1 MLYCEET
8 HYSEKQI
15 YLNVFTN
22 QFGLPQIYASVDL
35 FSKDTF
41 LHTQYVRNKL
51 IVGILMKLCI
61 FVLGVSMTPRVITWS
76 FPTLTSN
83 WRIVRWTAS
92 VVQKKNTR
100 RKPSIRTVTSSGSRS
115 NLMTYMTQLDSRLSI
130 SLENMPVSNYWITW
144 HVYYNIILNKFS
156 SISHK
161 TKIGERFLY
170 TIHDILGAFPSVD
183 VQS

>member
-41 LHTQYVRNKL
+41 LHTQYVRNNL

-83 WRIVRWTAS
+83 
-92 VVQKKNTR
+92 
-100 RKPSIRTVTSSGSRS
+100 
-115 NLMTYMTQLDSRLSI
+115 
-130 SLENMPVSNYWITW
+130 
-144 HVYYNIILNKFS
+144 
-156 SISHK
+156 
-161 TKIGERFLY
+161 
-170 TIHDILGAFPSVD
+170 
-183 VQS
+183 